1 MKHDPLKGLIYSLK
15 GPVLLMA
22 AGAVLEGICGLLLI
36 PVILTLPSDPLPALR
51 NLGIASVITLVVQY
65 IAMQQ
70 GFLAGTTV
78 MRRLTLALIRHIPRR
93 LSPDNSAG
101 ELLTGALIPAAA
113 IPAHLLS
120 PLISTVMIPL
130 TIVTG
135 LLFYSPVTALLFAAT
150 AGILIAA
157 LRLSAQ
163 RLKRDESGLIRARAG
178 AAQAL
183 GDFAFHQALLR
194 KSGQM
199 SGAAQQLQQ
208 TLSGQH
214 ESQIRLLRRSLP
226 YHLLSGLLI
235 QLIFIVIL
243 IAGAWQVSHGTIT
256 LNGWLAVMV
265 LIARFIEPLNQLSHI
280 DQALRQAKAAL
291 NAAEQELRGKTL
303 CSPVHSGKPQ
313 SAGVSAESLTALS
326 DDGKPLLHAV
336 SVTCPENGLT
346 VITGPSGAGKT
357 TLLHLLARTA
367 DPQSGTVRYG
377 NLPVMSLSETVLAS
391 FRQLVPQSSRLL
403 RGSLRWS
410 LLQGAATPGDT
421 ELLAQLRKTGLHL
434 TTAQLDDDTGEQGD
448 HFSGGEKQR
457 LCLARALFAAPA
469 VLLADEPTASL
480 DTVSRDNVIRLLT
493 EWQGTRIVVTHS
505 PELARK
511 ADSVIVLDNGYLCAQ
526 GTPAEVALQSD
537 WFAGFCAAGQETT
550 EIDRQSTEIV
560 RQSKP
565 PII

>member
-1 MKHDPLKGLIYSLK
+1 MKHDPLKALIYSLK

-36 PVILTLPSDPLPALR
+36 PVILTLPSDPFPALR
-51 NLGIASVITLVVQY
+51 NLGIASVITLIVQY
-65 IAMQQ
+65 IVLQQ

-291 NAAEQELRGKTL
+291 NAAEQELRGKTR
-303 CSPVHSGKPQ
+303 CSPEHSGKPQ

-377 NLPVMSLSETVLAS
+377 NLPVISLSETVLAS

-410 LLQGAATPGDT
+410 LLQGAATPDDA
-421 ELLAQLRKTGLHL
+421 ELLAQLWKTGLHL
-434 TTAQLDDDTGEQGD
+434 TAAQLDDDTGEQGD

-505 PELARK
+505 PALARV
-511 ADSVIVLDNGYLCAQ
+511 ADRVIVMDNGYLCAQ
-526 GTPAEVALQSD
+526 GTPAEVTRQSD
-537 WFAGFCAAGQETT
+537 WFAGFYSRGT
-550 EIDRQSTEIV
+550 EER
-560 RQSKP
+560 
-565 PII
+565 

>member
-1 MKHDPLKGLIYSLK
+1 MKHDPLKALIYSLK

-36 PVILTLPSDPLPALR
+36 PVILTLPSDPFPALR
-51 NLGIASVITLVVQY
+51 NLGIASVITLIVQY
-65 IAMQQ
+65 ITLQQ

-291 NAAEQELRGKTL
+291 NAAEQELRGKTR
-303 CSPVHSGKPQ
+303 CSPEHSGKPQ

-410 LLQGAATPGDT
+410 LLQGAVTPDDA

-434 TTAQLDDDTGEQGD
+434 TAAQLDDDTGEQGD

-505 PELARK
+505 PALARE

-526 GTPAEVALQSD
+526 GTPPEVAQQSD
-537 WFAGFCAAGQETT
+537 WFAGFCAAGQETA

-565 PII
+565 QII

>member
-1 MKHDPLKGLIYSLK
+1 MKHDPLKALVYSLK

-51 NLGIASVITLVVQY
+51 DLGIASVITLIVQY
-65 IAMQQ
+65 IALQQ

-135 LLFYSPVTALLFAAT
+135 LLLYSPVTALLFAAT

-157 LRLSAQ
+157 LRFSAQ
-163 RLKRDESGLIRARAG
+163 RLKRDETGLLRARAG

-199 SGAAQQLQQ
+199 SGAVQQLQQ
-208 TLSGQH
+208 ILSAQH

-243 IAGAWQVSHGTIT
+243 IAGAWQVSHSTIT

-291 NAAEQELRGKTL
+291 NAADQELRGETR
-303 CSPVHSGKPQ
+303 CSPAHSGKPQ
-313 SAGVSAESLTALS
+313 SAGVSAASLTALS
-326 DDGKPLLHAV
+326 DDKKTLLHAV
-336 SVTCPENGLT
+336 SVTCPENRLT

-367 DPQSGTVRYG
+367 DPQSGVVRYG
-377 NLPVMSLSETVLAS
+377 DLPVTSLSETVLAS

-410 LLQGAATPGDT
+410 LLQGAATPDDA

-434 TTAQLDDDTGEQGD
+434 TAAQLDDDTGEQGD

-480 DTVSRDNVIRLLT
+480 DAVSRDNVIRLLA
-493 EWQGTRIVVTHS
+493 EWPGTRIVVTHS
-505 PELARK
+505 PALARA
-511 ADSVIVLDNGYLCAQ
+511 ADRVIVLDNGYLCAQ
-526 GTPAEVALQSD
+526 GTPAEVAQQSD
-537 WFAGFCAAGQETT
+537 WFAGFCAAGQKTA

-565 PII
+565 QII

>member
-391 FRQLVPQSSRLL
+391 FRQMVPQSSRLL

-434 TTAQLDDDTGEQGD
+434 TAAQLDDDTGEQGD

-560 RQSKP
+560 RQSKS

>member
-1 MKHDPLKGLIYSLK
+1 MKHDPLKELVYSLK

-65 IAMQQ
+65 IALQQ

-208 TLSGQH
+208 TLSAQH

-291 NAAEQELRGKTL
+291 NAAEQELRGKAR
-303 CSPVHSGKPQ
+303 CSPAHSGKPQ

-410 LLQGAATPGDT
+410 LLQGAATPDDA

-434 TTAQLDDDTGEQGD
+434 TAAQLDDDTGEQGD

-505 PELARK
+505 PALARE

-526 GTPAEVALQSD
+526 GTPAEVAQQSD

>member
-1 MKHDPLKGLIYSLK
+1 MKHDPLKALIYSLK

-65 IAMQQ
+65 IALQQ

-243 IAGAWQVSHGTIT
+243 ITGAWQVSHGTIT

-280 DQALRQAKAAL
+280 DQALRQSKAAL
-291 NAAEQELRGKTL
+291 NAAEQELCGKNR
-303 CSPVHSGKPQ
+303 CSPAHSGKPQ

-377 NLPVMSLSETVLAS
+377 NLPVMSLSETVLA
-391 FRQLVPQSSRLL
+391 
-403 RGSLRWS
+403 
-410 LLQGAATPGDT
+410 
-421 ELLAQLRKTGLHL
+421 
-434 TTAQLDDDTGEQGD
+434 
-448 HFSGGEKQR
+448 
-457 LCLARALFAAPA
+457 
-469 VLLADEPTASL
+469 
-480 DTVSRDNVIRLLT
+480 
-493 EWQGTRIVVTHS
+493 
-505 PELARK
+505 
-511 ADSVIVLDNGYLCAQ
+511 
-526 GTPAEVALQSD
+526 
-537 WFAGFCAAGQETT
+537 
-550 EIDRQSTEIV
+550 
-560 RQSKP
+560 
-565 PII
+565 

>member
-1 MKHDPLKGLIYSLK
+1 MKHDPLKMLIYSLK

-377 NLPVMSLSETVLAS
+377 NLPVMSLSEAVLAS

-410 LLQGAATPGDT
+410 LLQGAATPDDA

-434 TTAQLDDDTGEQGD
+434 TAAQLDDDTGEQGD

-505 PELARK
+505 PELARE

>member
-391 FRQLVPQSSRLL
+391 FRQLVPQPSRLL

-434 TTAQLDDDTGEQGD
+434 TAAQLDDDTGEQGD

-560 RQSKP
+560 RQSKS

>member
-1 MKHDPLKGLIYSLK
+1 MKHDPLKALIYSLK

-36 PVILTLPSDPLPALR
+36 PVILTLPSDPFPALR
-51 NLGIASVITLVVQY
+51 NLGIASVITLIVQY
-65 IAMQQ
+65 IALQQ

-280 DQALRQAKAAL
+280 DQALRQAKAVL
-291 NAAEQELRGKTL
+291 NAAEQELRGKTR
-303 CSPVHSGKPQ
+303 CSPEHSGKPQ

-346 VITGPSGAGKT
+346 VITGPSGTGKT

-377 NLPVMSLSETVLAS
+377 NLPVISLSETVLAS

-410 LLQGAATPGDT
+410 LLQGAATPDDA

-434 TTAQLDDDTGEQGD
+434 TAAQLDDDTGEQGD

-505 PELARK
+505 PALARV
-511 ADSVIVLDNGYLCAQ
+511 ADRVIVMDNGYLCAQ
-526 GTPAEVALQSD
+526 GTPAEVTRQSD
-537 WFAGFCAAGQETT
+537 WFAGFYSRGT
-550 EIDRQSTEIV
+550 EER
-560 RQSKP
+560 
-565 PII
+565 

>member
-1 MKHDPLKGLIYSLK
+1 MKHDPLKALIYSLK

-22 AGAVLEGICGLLLI
+22 AVAVLEGICGLLLI

-65 IAMQQ
+65 IALQQ

-243 IAGAWQVSHGTIT
+243 ITGAWQVSHGTIT

-280 DQALRQAKAAL
+280 DQALRQSKAAL
-291 NAAEQELRGKTL
+291 NAAEQELCGKNR
-303 CSPVHSGKPQ
+303 CSPAHSGKPQ

-410 LLQGAATPGDT
+410 LLQGAATPDDA

-434 TTAQLDDDTGEQGD
+434 TAAQLDDDTGEQGD

-480 DTVSRDNVIRLLT
+480 DTVSRENVIRLLT

-505 PELARK
+505 PELARE

>member
-1 MKHDPLKGLIYSLK
+1 MKHDPLKALIYSLK

-51 NLGIASVITLVVQY
+51 NLGIASVITLIIQY

-280 DQALRQAKAAL
+280 DQALRQAKAVL
-291 NAAEQELRGKTL
+291 NAAEQELCGKTR
-303 CSPVHSGKPQ
+303 CSPAHSGKPQ

-434 TTAQLDDDTGEQGD
+434 TAAQLDDDTGEQGD

-505 PELARK
+505 PELTRE

-526 GTPAEVALQSD
+526 GTPAEVAQQSD

>member
-1 MKHDPLKGLIYSLK
+1 MKHDPLKMLVYSLK

-65 IAMQQ
+65 IALQQ

-194 KSGQM
+194 KSGRM

-377 NLPVMSLSETVLAS
+377 NLPVMSLSEAVLAS

-410 LLQGAATPGDT
+410 LLQGAATPDDA

-505 PELARK
+505 PELARE

>member
-434 TTAQLDDDTGEQGD
+434 TAAQLDDDTGEQGD

-560 RQSKP
+560 RQSKS

>member
-1 MKHDPLKGLIYSLK
+1 MKHDPLKALIYSLK

-36 PVILTLPSDPLPALR
+36 PVILTLPSDPFPALR
-51 NLGIASVITLVVQY
+51 NLGIASVITLIVQY
-65 IAMQQ
+65 IALQQ

-291 NAAEQELRGKTL
+291 NAAEQELRGKTR
-303 CSPVHSGKPQ
+303 CSPEHSGKPQ

-377 NLPVMSLSETVLAS
+377 NLPVISLSETVLAS

-410 LLQGAATPGDT
+410 LLQGAATPDDA

-434 TTAQLDDDTGEQGD
+434 TAAQLDDDTGEQGD

-505 PELARK
+505 PALARV
-511 ADSVIVLDNGYLCAQ
+511 ADRVIVMDNGYLCAQ
-526 GTPAEVALQSD
+526 GTPAEVTRQSD
-537 WFAGFCAAGQETT
+537 WFAGFYSRGT
-550 EIDRQSTEIV
+550 EER
-560 RQSKP
+560 
-565 PII
+565 

>member
-1 MKHDPLKGLIYSLK
+1 MH
-15 GPVLLMA
+15 
-22 AGAVLEGICGLLLI
+22 
-36 PVILTLPSDPLPALR
+36 
-51 NLGIASVITLVVQY
+51 
-65 IAMQQ
+65 
-70 GFLAGTTV
+70 
-78 MRRLTLALIRHIPRR
+78 
-93 LSPDNSAG
+93 
-101 ELLTGALIPAAA
+101 
-113 IPAHLLS
+113 
-120 PLISTVMIPL
+120 
-130 TIVTG
+130 
-135 LLFYSPVTALLFAAT
+135 
-150 AGILIAA
+150 AA

-163 RLKRDESGLIRARAG
+163 RLKRDETGLLRARAG

-199 SGAAQQLQQ
+199 SGAVQQLQQ
-208 TLSGQH
+208 TLSAQH
-214 ESQIRLLRRSLP
+214 ESQIRLLHRSLP

-291 NAAEQELRGKTL
+291 NAAEQELRRKTR
-303 CSPVHSGKPQ
+303 CSPAHSGKPQ

-326 DDGKPLLHAV
+326 DDGKTLLHAV
-336 SVTCPENGLT
+336 SVTCPENSLT

-377 NLPVMSLSETVLAS
+377 DLPVTSLSETVLAS

-410 LLQGAATPGDT
+410 LLQGAATPDDA

-434 TTAQLDDDTGEQGD
+434 TAAQLDDDTGEQGD

-469 VLLADEPTASL
+469 ILLADEPTASL
-480 DTVSRDNVIRLLT
+480 DAVSRDNVIRLLA
-493 EWQGTRIVVTHS
+493 EWPGTRIVVTHS
-505 PELARK
+505 PALARA
-511 ADSVIVLDNGYLCAQ
+511 ADRVIVLDNGYLCAQ
-526 GTPAEVALQSD
+526 GTPAEVAQQSD
-537 WFAGFCAAGQETT
+537 WFAGFCAGGQKTA

-565 PII
+565 QII

>member
-1 MKHDPLKGLIYSLK
+1 MKHDPLKALIYSLK

-36 PVILTLPSDPLPALR
+36 PVILTLPSDPFPALR
-51 NLGIASVITLVVQY
+51 NLGIASVITLIVQY
-65 IAMQQ
+65 IALQQ

-280 DQALRQAKAAL
+280 DQALRQAKAVL
-291 NAAEQELRGKTL
+291 NAAEQELRGKTR
-303 CSPVHSGKPQ
+303 CSPEHSGKPQ

-377 NLPVMSLSETVLAS
+377 NLPVISLSETVLAS

-410 LLQGAATPGDT
+410 LLQGAATPDDA

-434 TTAQLDDDTGEQGD
+434 TAAQLDDDTGEQGD

-505 PELARK
+505 PALARV
-511 ADSVIVLDNGYLCAQ
+511 ADRVIVMDNGYLCAQ
-526 GTPAEVALQSD
+526 GTPAEVTRQSD
-537 WFAGFCAAGQETT
+537 WFAGFYSRGT
-550 EIDRQSTEIV
+550 EER
-560 RQSKP
+560 
-565 PII
+565 

>member
-1 MKHDPLKGLIYSLK
+1 MKHDPLKALIYSLK

-65 IAMQQ
+65 IALQQ

-135 LLFYSPVTALLFAAT
+135 LLFYCPVTALLFAAT

-194 KSGQM
+194 KSGRM

-291 NAAEQELRGKTL
+291 NAAEQELCGKTRG
-303 CSPVHSGKPQ
+303 SPAHSGKPQ

-410 LLQGAATPGDT
+410 LLQGAATPDDA

-505 PELARK
+505 PELARE

>member
-1 MKHDPLKGLIYSLK
+1 MKNDPLKALVYSLK

-22 AGAVLEGICGLLLI
+22 AGAVLEGICGVLLI
-36 PVILTLPSDPLPALR
+36 PVILALPSDPVPALR
-51 NLGIASVITLVVQY
+51 TLGIASVITLIVQY
-65 IAMQQ
+65 IALQQ

-78 MRRLTLALIRHIPRR
+78 MRRLTYALIRHIPRR

-101 ELLTGALIPAAA
+101 GLLTGAVIPAAA

-120 PLISTVMIPL
+120 PLISTIVIPL
-130 TIVTG
+130 TIITG
-135 LLFYSPVTALLFAAT
+135 LLFYSPGTALLFAVM
-150 AGILIAA
+150 AGVLVAA
-157 LRLSAQ
+157 LRFSAQ
-163 RLKRDESGLIRARAG
+163 RLKRDESGLIRARSG

-194 KSGQM
+194 KSGKM
-199 SGAAQQLQQ
+199 SGTAQQLQQ
-208 TLSGQH
+208 TLSAQH

-235 QLIFIVIL
+235 QSVFIVIL
-243 IAGAWQVSHGTIT
+243 IAGARLVSHGSVT

-291 NAAEQELRGKTL
+291 NATEQELRGKTR
-303 CSPVHSGKPQ
+303 CSPAHSGKPQ

-336 SVTCPENGLT
+336 SVTCPENSLT

-377 NLPVMSLSETVLAS
+377 DLPVTSLSETVLAS

-410 LLQGAATPGDT
+410 LLQGAATPDDA

-434 TTAQLDDDTGEQGD
+434 TAAQLDDDTGEQGD

-480 DTVSRDNVIRLLT
+480 DEVSRDNVIRLLASFP
-493 EWQGTRIVVTHS
+493 GTRIVVTHS
-505 PELARK
+505 PALARV
-511 ADSVIVLDNGYLCAQ
+511 ADRVIVMDNGYLCAQ
-526 GTPAEVALQSD
+526 GTPAEVARQSD
-537 WFAGFCAAGQETT
+537 WFAGFYSRGT
-550 EIDRQSTEIV
+550 EER
-560 RQSKP
+560 
-565 PII
+565 

>member
-1 MKHDPLKGLIYSLK
+1 MKHDPLKALIYSLK

-65 IAMQQ
+65 IALQQ

-243 IAGAWQVSHGTIT
+243 ITGAWQVSHGTIT

-280 DQALRQAKAAL
+280 DQALRQSKAAL
-291 NAAEQELRGKTL
+291 NAAEQELCGKNR
-303 CSPVHSGKPQ
+303 CSPAHSGKPQ

-410 LLQGAATPGDT
+410 LLQGAATPDDA

-434 TTAQLDDDTGEQGD
+434 TAAQLDDDTGEQGD

-480 DTVSRDNVIRLLT
+480 DTVSRENVIRLLT

-505 PELARK
+505 PELARE

>member
-1 MKHDPLKGLIYSLK
+1 MKHDPLKALVYSLK

-51 NLGIASVITLVVQY
+51 NLGIASVITLIVQY
-65 IAMQQ
+65 IALQQ

-163 RLKRDESGLIRARAG
+163 RLKRDETGLLRARAG

-199 SGAAQQLQQ
+199 SGAVQQLQQ
-208 TLSGQH
+208 TLSAQH

-291 NAAEQELRGKTL
+291 NAAEQELRGETR
-303 CSPVHSGKPQ
+303 CSPAHSGKPQ
-313 SAGVSAESLTALS
+313 SAGVSAASLTALS
-326 DDGKPLLHAV
+326 DDGKTLLHAV
-336 SVTCPENGLT
+336 SVTCPENSLT
-346 VITGPSGAGKT
+346 VITGPSGAGKS

-367 DPQSGTVRYG
+367 DPQSGTVCYG
-377 NLPVMSLSETVLAS
+377 DLPVTSLSETVLAS

-410 LLQGAATPGDT
+410 LLQGAATPDDA

-434 TTAQLDDDTGEQGD
+434 TAAQLDDDTGEQGD
-448 HFSGGEKQR
+448 RFSGGEKQR

-469 VLLADEPTASL
+469 ILLADEPTASL
-480 DTVSRDNVIRLLT
+480 DAVSRDNVIRLLASFP
-493 EWQGTRIVVTHS
+493 GTRIVVTHS
-505 PELARK
+505 PALARA
-511 ADSVIVLDNGYLCAQ
+511 ADRVIVLDNGYLCAQ
-526 GTPAEVALQSD
+526 GTPAEVAQQSD
-537 WFAGFCAAGQETT
+537 WFAGFCAAGQKTA

-565 PII
+565 QII